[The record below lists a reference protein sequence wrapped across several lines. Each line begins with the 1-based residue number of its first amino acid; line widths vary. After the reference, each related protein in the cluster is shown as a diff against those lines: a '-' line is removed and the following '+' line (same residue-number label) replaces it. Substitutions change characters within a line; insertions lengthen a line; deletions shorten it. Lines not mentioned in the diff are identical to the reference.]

1 LYAVI
6 GCMMQRRAKIG
17 EKNKKSSLIAI
28 KEDYKGV

>member
-1 LYAVI
+1 
-6 GCMMQRRAKIG
+6 MMQRRAKIG